1 MTSSLFEVLRVGLRN
16 SAILGVAAAI
26 ILLVVIFSL
35 LELSYRQKATQDY
48 TEIVTGTLPNSPAA
62 RAFEFQPASAQRAPL
77 AQSGARQDQVVVLG
91 GESVAAGAFFFSN
104 VDIRPVPPSHALDEF
119 GPMRG
124 VILASACPL
133 AFSILRIFV
142 VLPLAPCTVV
152 GTHGFTLATPFRFPG
167 SFLISFLVPCT
178 A

>member
-77 AQSGARQDQVVVLG
+77 AQSGALLAPPSTTEPTQTPTQSTMASR
-91 GESVAAGAFFFSN
+91 A
-104 VDIRPVPPSHALDEF
+104 PVP
-119 GPMRG
+119 
-124 VILASACPL
+124 
-133 AFSILRIFV
+133 
-142 VLPLAPCTVV
+142 LPRSRPNR
-152 GTHGFTLATPFRFPG
+152 H
-167 SFLISFLVPCT
+167 
-178 A
+178 